1 MSKTRQSRP
10 KTNTKEETKEQEPSS
25 SRKPTWICHTNKS
38 TNPYILLK
46 NTLKLV
52 RSCHLIYRSKVNISN
67 TIDFEVLGFLG
78 KGAFGKV
85 YLVRR
90 LLTNDKYAMKVI
102 KIYEG
107 LDSRKIENIAN

>member
-1 MSKTRQSRP
+1 M
-10 KTNTKEETKEQEPSS
+10 
-25 SRKPTWICHTNKS
+25 
-38 TNPYILLK
+38 
-46 NTLKLV
+46 

>member
-1 MSKTRQSRP
+1 M
-10 KTNTKEETKEQEPSS
+10 
-25 SRKPTWICHTNKS
+25 RKSN
-38 TNPYILLK
+38 NPCTVLK
-46 NTLKLV
+46 NTSDFLKNFPPISLSRV
-52 RSCHLIYRSKVNISN
+52 HYKNIV
-67 TIDFEVLGFLG
+67 DFEVLGFLG